1 MAVSV
6 ETVINNVARTLLDTA
21 FRTWSRAEHV
31 ANLNVA
37 QRLICGDYK
46 LDAYPKREFVALV
59 AGIAQD
65 IPAEGTA
72 LIDITD
78 NEVSQR
84 SVTQTDL
91 AILQEENRFWPR
103 GTQQT
108 EVENYAADP
117 RTPRKFY
124 VFPPNNGVARILALG
139 QEVGEAY
146 TNTITE
152 VLAHPDLREW
162 EYILT
167 VEHDNVPPPDG
178 VIRLIAAMDKHPE
191 YACIGGLYYTKG
203 EGGVAQIWGD
213 PTDPVLNFRP
223 LPPKAGEVVEC
234 CGTGMGF
241 NLWRLSMF
249 KDERLRRPWF
259 KTLAGR
265 EGVGTQDLYFWG
277 DARKH
282 GYRGAIDCDVLVGH
296 YSPAEDI
303 VW

>member
-31 ANLNVA
+31 ANLNIA

-108 EVENYAADP
+108 EVENFAADP

-124 VFPPNNGVARILALG
+124 VFPPNNGSGSVRITYGAIPPETTGSSGESIALSDAYQYPIERIMLSLAFAKNSVRQDLTKSQTFMNEARLALG
-139 QEVGEAY
+139 LKSQGQVAVAPK
-146 TNTITE
+146 T
-152 VLAHPDLREW
+152 AQSP
-162 EYILT
+162 
-167 VEHDNVPPPDG
+167 
-178 VIRLIAAMDKHPE
+178 
-191 YACIGGLYYTKG
+191 
-203 EGGVAQIWGD
+203 GVA
-213 PTDPVLNFRP
+213 
-223 LPPKAGEVVEC
+223 
-234 CGTGMGF
+234 
-241 NLWRLSMF
+241 
-249 KDERLRRPWF
+249 
-259 KTLAGR
+259 
-265 EGVGTQDLYFWG
+265 
-277 DARKH
+277 
-282 GYRGAIDCDVLVGH
+282 
-296 YSPAEDI
+296 
-303 VW
+303 

>member
-46 LDAYPKREFVALV
+46 LDAYPKREFVTLV

-84 SVTQTDL
+84 VVTQTDL

-108 EVENYAADP
+108 EVENFAADP
-117 RTPRKFY
+117 RTPRKFF
-124 VFPPNNGVARILALG
+124 VFPPNDGSGSVRITYGAIPPEVTGSSGETISLSDAYQYSIERIMLSLAFAKNSVRQDLSKSQAFMNEARLALG
-139 QEVGEAY
+139 LKSQGQVAVAPK
-146 TNTITE
+146 T
-152 VLAHPDLREW
+152 AQSP
-162 EYILT
+162 
-167 VEHDNVPPPDG
+167 
-178 VIRLIAAMDKHPE
+178 
-191 YACIGGLYYTKG
+191 
-203 EGGVAQIWGD
+203 GVA
-213 PTDPVLNFRP
+213 
-223 LPPKAGEVVEC
+223 
-234 CGTGMGF
+234 
-241 NLWRLSMF
+241 
-249 KDERLRRPWF
+249 
-259 KTLAGR
+259 
-265 EGVGTQDLYFWG
+265 
-277 DARKH
+277 
-282 GYRGAIDCDVLVGH
+282 
-296 YSPAEDI
+296 
-303 VW
+303 